1 MIIELSII
9 DYIYNDHEQ
18 LNRKTFNLL
27 GGIVTFKEGRFNGDV
42 GEDETGGV
50 IDVDGCCI
58 GRTTA
63 TGTDD

>member
-1 MIIELSII
+1 MIIEFSI
-9 DYIYNDHEQ
+9 DDHIYTDQEE
-18 LNRKTFNLL
+18 LNRKFNLL
-27 GGIVTFKEGRFNGDV
+27 EGNVTFKEGKFNGDV

-63 TGTDD
+63 TGSVD